1 MVSPPRPGLGASLA
15 VQWRVIHA
23 LLLREL
29 ITRFGR
35 RNVGVLW
42 LIAEP
47 MLFTMVIM
55 AFWTLSGM
63 RRTANVPVAAFAI
76 TGYSSVLMWR
86 NTVSHCLH
94 AIESNGNLLYH
105 RNVQLVDVFIARIL
119 IEVGGATGSFIVLTL
134 GCAAFGVIQLPDDL
148 LKVTFAWLMLGWF
161 GGALALLV
169 GAATAFG
176 EIVARLWSPLS
187 YILFPL
193 SGAAFMVSWLP
204 PSTRDLVLALPM
216 VHCVELLR
224 EGFFST
230 AVRTFHNMGFVAVV
244 NLLLTFMGLALL
256 RYVAPRVEAR

>member
-1 MVSPPRPGLGASLA
+1 MAASPRQSLAASLA
-15 VQWRVIHA
+15 VQGRVIHA

-42 LIAEP
+42 LIVEP
-47 MLFTMVIM
+47 MLFTTVIM
-55 AFWTLSGM
+55 AFWALSGM
-63 RRTANVPVAAFAI
+63 RRTSNVPVAAFAI

-94 AIESNGNLLYH
+94 AIESNSNLLYH
-105 RNVQLVDVFIARIL
+105 RNVQLLDVFVARIL
-119 IEVGGATGSFIVLTL
+119 LEVGGATGSFIVMTV
-134 GCAAFGVIQLPDDL
+134 GFAAAGVIQLPDDP
-148 LKVTFAWLMLGWF
+148 LKVIFGWLMLGWF

-176 EIVARLWSPLS
+176 DIVARLWSPLS

-193 SGAAFMVSWLP
+193 SGAAFMVAWLP
-204 PSTRDLVLALPM
+204 PATREAVLALPM

-224 EGFFST
+224 EGFFGAS
-230 AVRTFHNMGFVAVV
+230 VHTFHNMGYVAVC
-244 NLLLTFMGLALL
+244 NLLLTFFGLALL
-256 RYVAPRVEAR
+256 RYVASRVEAR

>member
-1 MVSPPRPGLGASLA
+1 MRPPSHSGLGASLA
-15 VQWRVIHA
+15 VQGRVIHA

-47 MLFTMVIM
+47 MLFTIVIM

-63 RRTANVPVAAFAI
+63 RRAGGMPVAAFAI

-94 AIESNGNLLYH
+94 AIEGNSNLLYH
-105 RNVQLVDVFIARIL
+105 RNVKLIDVFVARIL
-119 IEVGGATGSFIVLTL
+119 LELAGATASFIVLTL
-134 GCAAFGVIQLPDDL
+134 GFAALKLIELPADP
-148 LKVTFAWLMLGWF
+148 LKVMAAWAMLAWF
-161 GGALALLV
+161 GASLAMLV

-176 EIVARLWSPLS
+176 DIVARLWSPLS

-204 PSTRDLVLALPM
+204 PLTRQAVLILPM

-224 EGFFST
+224 EGYFGLSMHT
-230 AVRTFHNMGFVAVV
+230 YHDMGYVAVI
-244 NLLLTFMGLALL
+244 NLVLTFLALAML
-256 RYVAPRVEAR
+256 RLVAPRVEAR

>member
-1 MVSPPRPGLGASLA
+1 MRSSPRPSLAASLA
-15 VQWRVIHA
+15 IQGRVIHA

-47 MLFTMVIM
+47 MLFTVVIM

-63 RRTANVPVAAFAI
+63 RRAGSMPVAAFAI

-94 AIESNGNLLYH
+94 AIEGNSNLLYH
-105 RNVQLVDVFIARIL
+105 RNVQLLDVFVARIL

-134 GCAAFGVIQLPDDL
+134 GFAAARVIQLPEDP
-148 LKVTFAWLMLGWF
+148 LKVVGAWLMLGWF

-176 EIVARLWSPLS
+176 DIVARLWSPLS

-193 SGAAFMVSWLP
+193 SGAAFMVAWLP
-204 PSTRDLVLALPM
+204 PTTRTAVLMLPM

-224 EGFFST
+224 EGFFGMT
-230 AVRTFHNMGFVAVV
+230 TRMYHDMGYVATI
-244 NLLLTFMGLALL
+244 NLTLTFAGLALL
-256 RYVAPRVEAR
+256 RYVTPRVEAR